1 MAVELTTIV
10 RVYGADATVLP
21 ELAANLEAA
30 LVEAIANLG
39 MAAVKAYFVAPEP
52 HGARLRVGLRFE
64 GMEAEHIEDAAS
76 ELLDETF
83 KIANGE
89 VRQTRELRRV
99 GSQLVS
105 A

>member
-1 MAVELTTIV
+1 
-10 RVYGADATVLP
+10 
-21 ELAANLEAA
+21 
-30 LVEAIANLG
+30 
-39 MAAVKAYFVAPEP
+39 
-52 HGARLRVGLRFE
+52 
-64 GMEAEHIEDAAS
+64 MEAEHIEDAAS